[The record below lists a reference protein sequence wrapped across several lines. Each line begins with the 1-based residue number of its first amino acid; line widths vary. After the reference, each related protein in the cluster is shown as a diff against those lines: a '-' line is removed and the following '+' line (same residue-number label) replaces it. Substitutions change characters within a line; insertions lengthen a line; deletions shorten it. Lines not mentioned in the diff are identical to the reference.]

1 MYLPA
6 LKSLT
11 YGHPLL
17 VEEGESELPDYDFG
31 PLINSNKVNELD
43 VMYNDAIGKGAVSI
57 YQGELKR

>member
-43 VMYNDAIGKGAVSI
+43 VMYNDAIGKGSCFYLSRGI
-57 YQGELKR
+57 KR